1 MPVIREHIKSRIRQD
16 FLNPDTLELLVNDP
30 PARYLL
36 SGALIKQAVGD
47 LNLADVY
54 GTLVSS
60 RILLPDN
67 YNNLS
72 FSHLRLSSQQS
83 LLEDAR
89 LPLPIYSMVRHDVT
103 DADDDA
109 QSPNPDCTSHSDA
122 QYQAMQA
129 AESSEQQARRKRG
142 LMSAATWQWFE
153 LTPYEVGSPD
163 IEAWIPSWAFGRQFY
178 NGRSLQPQ
186 PELSMTVMNG

>member
-1 MPVIREHIKSRIRQD
+1 M
-16 FLNPDTLELLVNDP
+16 
-30 PARYLL
+30 L

-67 YNNLS
+67 CSNLS

-103 DADDDA
+103 DADEDVHG
-109 QSPNPDCTSHSDA
+109 PDPDRTSHSDA
-122 QYQAMQA
+122 HGQALQA
-129 AESSEQQARRKRG
+129 AESSEQQARQKRG

-163 IEAWIPSWAFGRQFY
+163 IEAWIPSWALGRHFRD
-178 NGRSLQPQ
+178 GRSLQPQ